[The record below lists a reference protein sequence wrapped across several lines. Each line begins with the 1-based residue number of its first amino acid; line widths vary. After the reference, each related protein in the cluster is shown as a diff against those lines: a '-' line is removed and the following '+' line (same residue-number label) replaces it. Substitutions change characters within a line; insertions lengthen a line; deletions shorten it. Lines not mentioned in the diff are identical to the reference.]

1 MQNHPKA
8 LVVASTIIALEALV
22 LWAVGVWSVVALIQN
37 DNTSFVSAIFLVGIV
52 LGGALWA
59 TNVALGIWRKKRWA
73 FSPSLILQL
82 LIVSIGVASFGGEFG
97 NISLG
102 IGMLVP
108 AATAFFL
115 LFSKGVRNL
124 FVEK

>member
-108 AATAFFL
+108 AATAFFV

>member
-8 LVVASTIIALEALV
+8 LLAASAIIALEALV
-22 LWAVGVWSVVALIQN
+22 LWAVGVWSVIALIQN
-37 DNTSFVSAIFLVGIV
+37 DNTSFVSAIFLVGII

-59 TNVALGIWRKKRWA
+59 SNVALGIWKIKRWA

-82 LIVSIGVASFGGEFG
+82 LIVSIGVASFSGEFG
-97 NISLG
+97 NVWLG
-102 IGMLVP
+102 IGMLFP